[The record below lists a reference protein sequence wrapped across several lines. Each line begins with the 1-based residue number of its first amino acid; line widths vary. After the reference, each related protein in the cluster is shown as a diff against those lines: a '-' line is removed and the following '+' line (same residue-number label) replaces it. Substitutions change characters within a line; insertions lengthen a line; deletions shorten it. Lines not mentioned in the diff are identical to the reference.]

1 MTSLEE
7 RRKRFGKRW
16 RRKNLV
22 RKLLK
27 RTQVVLVM
35 MQMAVML
42 MQVVLVNDHDA
53 DDHDVG
59 VGYDANRGGASGIN
73 DDKSG

>member
-1 MTSLEE
+1 
-7 RRKRFGKRW
+7 
-16 RRKNLV
+16 
-22 RKLLK
+22 
-27 RTQVVLVM
+27 M
-35 MQMAVML
+35 MQMVMML

-59 VGYDANRGGASGIN
+59 VGYDANRGGAIGIN